1 MLIEFLRL
9 TLKELTMKNIIW
21 TKPNCS
27 YCSRAKNMLDE
38 DGVKYEV
45 RLVDEIKWKNDDMLS
60 MAPDELTYPQVFL
73 ADKHVGGCD
82 DLEAYLML
90 REMGIET

>member
-1 MLIEFLRL
+1 ME
-9 TLKELTMKNIIW
+9 NIIW

-27 YCSRAKNMLDE
+27 YCNRAKSMLDE
-38 DGVKYEV
+38 EDIAYEV
-45 RLVDEIKWKNDDMLS
+45 RLVDEVKWTNNDMLA
-60 MAPDELTYPQVFL
+60 MASDELTYPQVFL
-73 ADKHVGGCD
+73 GKKHVGGCD

>member
-1 MLIEFLRL
+1 
-9 TLKELTMKNIIW
+9 
-21 TKPNCS
+21 
-27 YCSRAKNMLDE
+27 
-38 DGVKYEV
+38 
-45 RLVDEIKWKNDDMLS
+45 LVDEIKWKNDDMHS

>member
-1 MLIEFLRL
+1 
-9 TLKELTMKNIIW
+9 MKNIIW

-27 YCSRAKNMLDE
+27 YCSNAKSMLDE
-38 DGVKYEV
+38 EDIEYEV
-45 RLVDEIKWKNDDMLS
+45 RLVDEIKWTNDDMLV
-60 MAPDELTYPQVFL
+60 MAPNELTYPQIFIGE
-73 ADKHVGGCD
+73 KHVGGCD

>member
-1 MLIEFLRL
+1 
-9 TLKELTMKNIIW
+9 MKNIIW

-27 YCSRAKNMLDE
+27 YCTRAKGMLDE
-38 DGVKYEV
+38 QNIEYEI
-45 RLVDEIKWKNDDMLS
+45 RLVDEIKWTNDDMLI
-60 MAPDELTYPQVFL
+60 MAPNELTYPQVFL
-73 ADKHVGGCD
+73 GEKHIGGCD

>member
-1 MLIEFLRL
+1 ME
-9 TLKELTMKNIIW
+9 NIVW

-27 YCSRAKNMLDE
+27 YCNRAKNMLDE
-38 DGVKYEV
+38 EDIEYEV
-45 RLVDEIKWKNDDMLS
+45 RLVDEVNWTNDDMLK
-60 MAPDELTYPQVFL
+60 MAPNELTYPQVFL
-73 ADKHVGGCD
+73 GEKHVGGCD

>member
-1 MLIEFLRL
+1 M
-9 TLKELTMKNIIW
+9 MKNIIW

-27 YCSRAKNMLDE
+27 YCTRAKGMLDE
-38 DGVKYEV
+38 QNIEYEI
-45 RLVDEIKWKNDDMLS
+45 RLVDEIKWTNDDMLI
-60 MAPDELTYPQVFL
+60 MAPNELTYPQVFL
-73 ADKHVGGCD
+73 GEKHIGGCD

>member
-1 MLIEFLRL
+1 ME
-9 TLKELTMKNIIW
+9 NIVW

-27 YCSRAKNMLDE
+27 YCNRAKKMLDE
-38 DGVKYEV
+38 EDIEYEV
-45 RLVDEIKWKNDDMLS
+45 RLVDEVNWTNDDMLK
-60 MAPDELTYPQVFL
+60 MAPSELTYPQVFL
-73 ADKHVGGCD
+73 GEKHVGGCD

>member
-1 MLIEFLRL
+1 ME
-9 TLKELTMKNIIW
+9 NIIW

-27 YCSRAKNMLDE
+27 FCSQAKSMLDE
-38 DGVKYEV
+38 EGIKYEI
-45 RLVDEIKWKNDDMLS
+45 RLVDEVNWTNDDMLK

-73 ADKHVGGCD
+73 GEKHVGGCD

>member
-1 MLIEFLRL
+1 MEH
-9 TLKELTMKNIIW
+9 IIW

-27 YCSRAKNMLDE
+27 FCSQAKSMLDE
-38 DGVKYEV
+38 EGIEYEV
-45 RLVDEIKWKNDDMLS
+45 RLVDEINWTNDDMLK

-73 ADKHVGGCD
+73 GAKHVGGCD

-90 REMGIET
+90 REMGIDT